1 MKKSIWLS
9 FAVLCIVVG
18 FYPFIYFLM
27 DRKFGLLSTKSELLL
42 ANTIWNIGFYVHI
55 IWGGV
60 ALLVGWAQFSKKWR
74 TKRLALHRLFGKI
87 YVLSALLSA
96 LGGIFIG
103 IEATGGL
110 VSQAGF
116 ISLGV
121 IWFFTT
127 LQAFLDIRKGN
138 THRHQKLMIF
148 SYAACFAAV
157 TLRLWLPLLIMAHQG
172 NFVPAYRLVAWLCW
186 VPNLLVAWVLVRRLG
201 KGCV

>member
-27 DRKFGLLSTKSELLL
+27 DRKFGLLGTKSELLL
-42 ANTIWNIGFYVHI
+42 NDTFWNIGFYTHI
-55 IWGGV
+55 IWGGA
-60 ALLVGWAQFSKKWR
+60 ALLVGWTQFSKKWR
-74 TKRLALHRLFGKI
+74 AKRLALHRLIGKI

-103 IEATGGL
+103 INATGGF
-110 VSQAGF
+110 VSEAGF

-138 THRHQKLMIF
+138 IPRHQKLMIF

-172 NFVPAYRLVAWLCW
+172 DFVPAYRLVAWLCW
-186 VPNLLVAWVLVRRLG
+186 VPNLLVAWMLVRRLG
-201 KGCV
+201 